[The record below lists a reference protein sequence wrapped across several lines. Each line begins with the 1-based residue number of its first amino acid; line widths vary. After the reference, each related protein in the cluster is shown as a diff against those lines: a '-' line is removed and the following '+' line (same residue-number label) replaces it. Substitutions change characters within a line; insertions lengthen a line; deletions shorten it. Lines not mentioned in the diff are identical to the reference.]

1 MNRRKTIGALAAAIT
16 LAAPFSAKAEDEPA
30 DVTYI
35 VPKGV
40 NKLRVRSYVGDNK
53 VIDTTMP
60 VEPGQKF
67 RINAV

>member
-1 MNRRKTIGALAAAIT
+1 MKKRAFISGLLVAALP
-16 LAAPFSAKAEDEPA
+16 LSAKAEDEPA
-30 DVTYI
+30 DVTYV
-35 VPKGV
+35 VPEGV

-67 RINAV
+67 RISAV